1 MASLLIDNNNNTTTT
16 TTTTTTNTNQNN
28 NNVNT
33 INNLIDNSNDHLSIT
48 NILSDFEELPGDLQ
62 ICISRYFDDDIL
74 AMINVFAKTSTK
86 FLKFDPLRSYYFII
100 VLPNK
105 YVVRYGVD
113 FNEVSAFL
121 RHKNLTDDDALA
133 IGEELRTNNTL
144 EFLQLRNNNI
154 TDVQSIGEALK
165 TNNTLTELYLYN
177 NNITDDSGIQSIID
191 GLKTN
196 NTLKRLELDNNQL
209 SDNMI
214 SQLNAIEQYKRDGSN
229 GYQQVKGMEIYR

>member
-1 MASLLIDNNNNTTTT
+1 
-16 TTTTTTNTNQNN
+16 
-28 NNVNT
+28 
-33 INNLIDNSNDHLSIT
+33 
-48 NILSDFEELPGDLQ
+48 
-62 ICISRYFDDDIL
+62 
-74 AMINVFAKTSTK
+74 MINVFAKTSTK

-165 TNNTLTELYLYN
+165 TNNTLMTLHLYNNNITDVQCIGEGLKTNNTLTWLNLRN

-191 GLKTN
+191 VLKTN
-196 NTLKRLELDNNQL
+196 NTLRWLYLGNNQL
-209 SDNMI
+209 SCNMR
-214 SQLNAIEQYKRDGSN
+214 SQLDDIQEYKRDGSN
-229 GYQQVKGMEIYR
+229 GYQQVEGMIIVT